1 MKILVLFLLL
11 TSPIK
16 LWAQSAD
23 SLTSLEKELRQRL
36 QQPGVHVV
44 HLWAPWC
51 HNSRDEL
58 SKGWAQLIQKNPS
71 IDFIFVTVW
80 NNGKS
85 GRDVLANYGIPEQV
99 PEFIEQNTS
108 SLKRSTHF
116 LGYPLY
122 WTPSTWIFHKNG
134 RLAYAL
140 NYGEIDMN
148 LLQQLIDYAVR
159 PW

>member
-1 MKILVLFLLL
+1 MKILVLLLLL

-23 SLTSLEKELRQRL
+23 SLTLLEKELRQRL

-58 SKGWAQLIQKNPS
+58 SKGWA
-71 IDFIFVTVW
+71 
-80 NNGKS
+80 
-85 GRDVLANYGIPEQV
+85 
-99 PEFIEQNTS
+99 
-108 SLKRSTHF
+108 
-116 LGYPLY
+116 

-140 NYGEIDMN
+140 NYGEIDME